1 MKKFEVR
8 LLLGITYLQESIR
21 LLAEKKIYRVLELG
35 NQNTAILPL
44 LAQVH
49 HYLNNSSAIIDLIAN
64 NLSVDANIFIIP
76 RTYLDLSYVRDD
88 DINFAKVVFEKVI
101 SNTIES
107 THTKVSQSWA
117 TGLNN
122 DYENALQLIDEVMP
136 SSSSPA
142 LDIMIISKAQFIF
155 TKDKMSKAA
164 EAYGVFLAVHPKD
177 LYSRLMLALALTK
190 ALVYQTAKKQADVI
204 FKTYHLSL

>member
-1 MKKFEVR
+1 LKFDVKKFEVR

-122 DYENALQLIDEVMP
+122 DYENAL
-136 SSSSPA
+136 
-142 LDIMIISKAQFIF
+142 
-155 TKDKMSKAA
+155 
-164 EAYGVFLAVHPKD
+164 
-177 LYSRLMLALALTK
+177 
-190 ALVYQTAKKQADVI
+190 
-204 FKTYHLSL
+204 